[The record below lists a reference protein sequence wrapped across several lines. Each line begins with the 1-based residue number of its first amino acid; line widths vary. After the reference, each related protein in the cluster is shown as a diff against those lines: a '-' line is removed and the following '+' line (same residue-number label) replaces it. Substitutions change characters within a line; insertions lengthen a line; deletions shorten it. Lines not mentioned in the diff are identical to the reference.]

1 MFQERRQNQ
10 FPPITQQTKFKLLKD
25 VTQQPYR
32 IGVVQYYPPNNK
44 KILKA
49 ETIIRNDDSD
59 PEIPDPGGEIVER
72 NRKERQQRI
81 ADHTKEELDRVL
93 KRVDNTLYNYEYSVQ
108 SSLLQ
113 HGMTR
118 DELNSIEHVA
128 DVRELEY
135 LLNDSLAKQRYK
147 QRLMI
152 FIVGQTEQ
160 ADEKAKLLQQLSQ
173 FFVEQRQNFS
183 AAEFNDVDNSGD
195 THDEIEAT
203 LKSFDV
209 KDCYLHVKA
218 LGNRINELNEEIIQF
233 LIQNTGTK
241 QTKVMVERGKRK
253 LAQVTKEAKEQLAD
267 LQSKL
272 QITNT
277 EMISRDEK
285 IQTLEKDVDGV
296 RAEVKSSQESQ
307 KKLQDDLR
315 RREAELK
322 FFKRKYNELE
332 EVVHRYKNQLGDIP
346 GLTGFLTSTGQS
358 ETEDVDDPSKMNLET
373 TDENENKYDKESLAN
388 QTAREP
394 GQPGVGPS
402 STTEPTAT
410 NNATKH
416 GATAPIVAPPA
427 QADSKDPKKAKA
439 RDKLKRKAARSK
451 KETTNQTGADDPSEM
466 YRRSQELLES
476 LLADKSDNAPDLN
489 SLFKPT
495 RGIDLNNVTID
506 NLPTAF
512 TNLRRFAI
520 TRVREL
526 LKELETKE
534 STNKETVQILKQEFV
549 EHKTTYEKER
559 NALAEQVDHAHQ
571 LQIKAQKT
579 AEEALNH
586 LELFMNEQEKLD
598 EEDVARQT
606 ELVHRHSAAVNNVT
620 GGTISPLDASAAMD
634 DSMNDRL
641 SPNHKRVSSSKSQ
654 TQKISGSGGH
664 GSPNP
669 DSADVARS
677 IIQETTQ
684 TLQRLSASL
693 HKMTSPKQTQQ
704 TDSVEQ
710 HTTPPTPLLRRKTQ
724 ELLRKKSSLEQA
736 HQAQHDHSNSSS
748 RRISGVMN
756 DDFLPL
762 SKVVTPQQYD
772 HSSLGQSR
780 ALTRTNSMNPAYRD
794 HDKLSSGERSYFA
807 SALQSRRVSIGA
819 NRSPVRA
826 EELEKVLTK
835 LVNEEIEALEKFRQ
849 VSVKSRTS
857 LREKYMSLLE
867 EKKHELT
874 DLKQQADITLSRP
887 TTTSSRERK
896 PFEPLEN
903 GKGLVKQQSLIYPL
917 DSSNRGELASNKE
930 NRRRVKR
937 YNQQQQT
944 SFDNSAVS
952 MVETE
957 KQNIHESEVIERDH
971 FKVPFFHIY
980 ETIYKFRHSII
991 NLLEQNKLISLAD
1004 RLDMIKQLSTSDDNP
1019 TNEFVDNSERV
1030 LKDTVK
1036 VLQTCMTALA
1046 VDKNASEEK
1055 QTEKV
1060 YEQSIPTMKTSTTES
1075 DHSSII
1081 QQKESIID
1089 DLTNKYQ
1096 QLSQVLDDNNK
1107 KHNEEL
1113 VETERVIGDQQKLIQ
1128 NLQRELMRIQK
1139 RLSKV
1144 ENDGIV
1150 EPSVM
1155 FTRLDAERNE
1165 KLLKQA
1171 VDKGKVSETTFNEI
1185 NETMGDYVRLPTQQF
1200 GNIVKRYIQHRK
1212 ATELEDRIQSET
1224 FDNETKSVM
1233 ERMGSYYERRSGKIS
1248 ERISSIRQHRTAL
1261 ARSLTEKF
1269 DDLEHESSIFLVRPV
1284 YSYQGRTAVQSYM
1297 ENEKRKQDSLLKG
1310 SDKKKKLLRSRLSES
1325 VTDQP
1330 TESTSR
1336 EMTIGLSSSASDDDE
1351 RLFQID
1357 KSLPVLRPTPAS
1369 EMSSQNVDLTA
1380 TSSNGDSKQK
1390 LVQFGEIS
1398 RLQEFDIQR
1407 TLMPMSHASATLS
1420 SVNANH
1426 GIDPTVPSVNLRS
1439 YVTLS
1444 RPGVSTNARDI
1455 KSIETGNPV
1464 SRADLSI
1471 LSVASQITNPRTP
1484 FNSTVGDL
1492 RRASPPLPPIK
1503 RSGTTSI
1510 SPSAE
1515 ERPSDEF
1522 IPSVITYN
1530 IFFHVK
1536 YHTARMCTSPFFV
1549 FYERFVMVID
1559 VVLPHI

>member
-1 MFQERRQNQ
+1 MFQQRRQNQ
-10 FPPITQQTKFKLLKD
+10 FPPITQQTKLKLLND

-32 IGVVQYYPPNNK
+32 IGMAQYYPPNNK
-44 KILKA
+44 KILRV
-49 ETIIRNDDSD
+49 ETTIQNDDSD

-72 NRKERQQRI
+72 NLKDRQQRI

-93 KRVDNTLYNYEYSVQ
+93 KRVDNTLYNYEYAVQ

-183 AAEFNDVDNSGD
+183 AAEFNEIDDSGE
-195 THDEIEAT
+195 THDEIETT

-272 QITNT
+272 QIANT
-277 EMISRDEK
+277 EMMSRDEK

-315 RREAELK
+315 RREAEVK
-322 FFKRKYNELE
+322 FFKRKHSELE

-346 GLTGFLTSTGQS
+346 GLTGLLSSTGQP

-373 TDENENKYDKESLAN
+373 TDENEIKYDKESLAS

-394 GQPGVGPS
+394 GQSGVGRS

-410 NNATKH
+410 NNAIKP
-416 GATAPIVAPPA
+416 GATAPTLAPPA
-427 QADSKDPKKAKA
+427 QADSKDPKKVKA
-439 RDKLKRKAARSK
+439 RDKPKRKAARSK

-489 SLFKPT
+489 TLFKST

-506 NLPTAF
+506 NLPTTF

-520 TRVREL
+520 TRVKEL

-606 ELVHRHSAAVNNVT
+606 ELVHRHSIAVNNVT
-620 GGTISPLDASAAMD
+620 GGTMSPLDASAAMD
-634 DSMNDRL
+634 DSMNDRS

-669 DSADVARS
+669 DPADISRS

-684 TLQRLSASL
+684 TLQRLSASF
-693 HKMTSPKQTQQ
+693 HKMTSPKQTQR

-710 HTTPPTPLLRRKTQ
+710 HTTSSTPLLRRKTQ
-724 ELLRKKSSLEQA
+724 ELIRKKSSLEQA
-736 HQAQHDHSNSSS
+736 HQAQHDHSNSPS
-748 RRISGVMN
+748 RRLSGVMN
-756 DDFLPL
+756 DDVLPL
-762 SKVVTPQQYD
+762 SKVVTPQQCD
-772 HSSLGQSR
+772 HSSLGPSR

-794 HDKLSSGERSYFA
+794 HDKFSSGERSYFA
-807 SALQSRRVSIGA
+807 SAVQSRRVSIGV

-887 TTTSSRERK
+887 TTTSSKDRK
-896 PFEPLEN
+896 PFEPLGN

-917 DSSNRGELASNKE
+917 DSSNHGELASDKE
-930 NRRRVKR
+930 NRRSVKK
-937 YNQQQQT
+937 YSQQQQT
-944 SFDNSAVS
+944 SFDNSAVP
-952 MVETE
+952 MVENE
-957 KQNIHESEVIERDH
+957 KRNIHESEVIQGDH

-1004 RLDMIKQLSTSDDNP
+1004 RLDMIKQLSTSDDNL
-1019 TNEFVDNSERV
+1019 TNDFVDNSERV

-1036 VLQTCMTALA
+1036 VLQTCMTTLG
-1046 VDKNASEEK
+1046 VDKNTSEKK

-1060 YEQSIPTMKTSTTES
+1060 YEPSITTTKTSTTES
-1075 DHSSII
+1075 DYSSII
-1081 QQKESIID
+1081 QQKESIIG

-1107 KHNEEL
+1107 KHTEEL

-1128 NLQRELMRIQK
+1128 NLQRELMRLQK
-1139 RLSKV
+1139 RLSKI

-1150 EPSVM
+1150 EPSIM

-1171 VDKGKVSETTFNEI
+1171 VDKGKVSETTFSEI
-1185 NETMGDYVRLPTQQF
+1185 NETMGDYVRLPSQQF

-1297 ENEKRKQDSLLKG
+1297 ESQKRKQDSLLKG
-1310 SDKKKKLLRSRLSES
+1310 SEKKKKSLRSRLSES
-1325 VTDQP
+1325 TTDQP

-1336 EMTIGLSSSASDDDE
+1336 EMTTGLSSSASDDDE

-1369 EMSSQNVDLTA
+1369 EMSSQNVDLTG

-1407 TLMPMSHASATLS
+1407 TLMPMSHASVTLS
-1420 SVNANH
+1420 SVNANN
-1426 GIDPTVPSVNLRS
+1426 GIDPTVPSGNLRS

-1444 RPGVSTNARDI
+1444 RPGVSTNAREV
-1455 KSIETGNPV
+1455 KSVETGNPV

-1471 LSVASQITNPRTP
+1471 LSVGSQVTNPRTP

-1503 RSGTTSI
+1503 RSETTSI

-1515 ERPSDEF
+1515 ERSNDEF
-1522 IPSVITYN
+1522 IPSVSTN
-1530 IFFHVK
+1530 EFAPTD
-1536 YHTARMCTSPFFV
+1536 HTIP
-1549 FYERFVMVID
+1549 EEKD
-1559 VVLPHI
+1559 EDK